1 MSRDKLYLGTSY
13 FVLNR
18 WSFVEMKLY
27 VHSVLKAQEA
37 NSPGICITQNRL
49 FCEYGLMSKYKCWYS
64 INITKICLS
73 VSQPSELPE
82 TSRWAGGKLIFLQKT
97 ILILFINYIL
107 DIPRHVYP
115 LAHKVTLAKKMR
127 CVSIQEIEFIE
138 RNRCIMLWCSV
149 CWAFLGYQFQKTMHL
164 HL

>member
-37 NSPGICITQNRL
+37 KSLGICITQNRL

-73 VSQPSELPE
+73 ASQPSELPE
-82 TSRWAGGKLIFLQKT
+82 TSRWAGRKLIFLQKM

-115 LAHKVTLAKKMR
+115 LAHKVTLAKKNEM
-127 CVSIQEIEFIE
+127 CFYS
-138 RNRCIMLWCSV
+138 RNWIYR
-149 CWAFLGYQFQKTMHL
+149 KE
-164 HL
+164 